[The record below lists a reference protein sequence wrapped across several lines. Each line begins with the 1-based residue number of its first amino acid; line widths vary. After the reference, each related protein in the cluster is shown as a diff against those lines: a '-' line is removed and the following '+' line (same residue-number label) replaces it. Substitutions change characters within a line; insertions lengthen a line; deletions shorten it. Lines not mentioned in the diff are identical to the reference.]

1 MLNELGHYLERGITK
16 GSKKETTDKINNI
29 LSKIAD
35 GLARKSETEIKN
47 ILAEKE
53 KAFFFVP
60 FPFPFPLFLNPEKS
74 IFF

>member
-1 MLNELGHYLERGITK
+1 MLNELSHYLERGITK

-35 GLARKSETEIKN
+35 GLAGKSETEIKN

-53 KAFFFVP
+53 KRFDIS
-60 FPFPFPLFLNPEKS
+60 NWKS
-74 IFF
+74 